1 MSRLHPRHRF
11 LTLSSALCLGAA
23 PLVAVAAPAA
33 SASPVGCRIDRTLDT
48 ATYTCPEGE
57 WYAAVVQCLGTRKL
71 GINGVQS
78 PTYIVGDSPRPLI
91 PMTIECTGDGKTGV
105 VLNAWTEGPF

>member
-23 PLVAVAAPAA
+23 PFVVVAAPTAA
-33 SASPVGCRIDRTLDT
+33 ADTACRIDRTLDT
-48 ATYTCPEGE
+48 ATYTCPEGA
-57 WYAAVVQCLGTRKL
+57 WYAAVVQCLGTRKV
-71 GINGVQS
+71 GNGMQS
-78 PTYIVGDSPRPLI
+78 PTYIVGDSPRPHI